1 MQRISIICNNPSWH
15 PYWDRGEN
23 RTVPKIPRGI
33 GYKIRNG
40 CSDLVHGPTRACPA
54 PLRKAGA
61 PGHAWDTHPHPHTP
75 PGQQQ
80 HPPAGP
86 RCPHGRRDRTG
97 REKRDR
103 GGGSRP
109 HRPTRDRPAPADGDT
124 DQTSSSSFSLPFCFA
139 LFFPSLVFLD
149 APPNPSPQ
157 AEALREAGAAPSCP
171 AGVN

>member
-86 RCPHGRRDRTG
+86 RCPHGRRDGMGEAGPG
-97 REKRDR
+97 RGEPPAPPHAGPARPGGR
-103 GGGSRP
+103 G
-109 HRPTRDRPAPADGDT
+109 HRPNLLLRLFPAFLLCP
-124 DQTSSSSFSLPFCFA
+124 
-139 LFFPSLVFLD
+139 FFPFLGFPGR
-149 APPNPSPQ
+149 PPQPVPPS
-157 AEALREAGAAPSCP
+157 RGAAGGRSSTQLPRGC
-171 AGVN
+171 

>member
-61 PGHAWDTHPHPHTP
+61 PGHAWDTHPHPHP
-75 PGQQQ
+75 PGSSST
-80 HPPAGP
+80 HL
-86 RCPHGRRDRTG
+86 RDRGAPTAAGTG

-124 DQTSSSSFSLPFCFA
+124 DQTSSGFSLPFCFA

-149 APPNPSPQ
+149 APPTPSPQ
-157 AEALREAGAAPSCP
+157 AKALREAGAAPSCP